1 MGEREDIAR
10 LIRDEAYPEF
20 KLAPPPL
27 WALRAADRVIA
38 HFASATD
45 EDYWERAIEAG
56 THRPAVDDFGNRYLA
71 SATDEY
77 VDSLNARMHR
87 LNAELLTAS
96 ATDEGPTYWNQAR
109 QRIESARPAVP
120 EALDDSIPMDEL
132 GLVTR
137 GRAILREEGAVPE
150 LDMTLI
156 KRVVDGWYGK
166 GASGDDWDKM
176 MYMLRVYVS
185 DDQ

>member
-38 HFASATD
+38 HF
-45 EDYWERAIEAG
+45 
-56 THRPAVDDFGNRYLA
+56 
-71 SATDEY
+71 
-77 VDSLNARMHR
+77 
-87 LNAELLTAS
+87 AS

>member
-45 EDYWERAIEAG
+45 E
-56 THRPAVDDFGNRYLA
+56 
-71 SATDEY
+71 Y
-77 VDSLNARMHR
+77 VDSLNARMDR

-109 QRIESARPAVP
+109 QRIESDRPAVP